1 MLCRFANEFP
11 LFVGSFLDRE
21 THLKR
26 YFREET
32 ITDLMMGALV
42 AVGAPRVIVQ
52 FPYEPTTGA
61 DMEWNFVSPGRN
73 TFFRILL
80 QAKRLTGN
88 GNIWTR
94 YVIVNCCT
102 DGFGNRDQVQ
112 VLCDTAQTAAHPTYP
127 LYAFF
132 HPARVYDWR
141 IDRASVVAGVTWQMG
156 RRSSSF
162 FWHCATEAAS
172 VQEHRKRVSIFFP
185 LSALLCSSAIRP
197 ILPYALS
204 AADETMGPFV
214 IRFSGGQR
222 VVGIPL
228 PPTPEIVRE
237 TLVRQHS
244 ASIDARETTETH
256 AKSSR
261 QRFRPSALSQTTSG
275 GYSKPEGARHHE
287 RKIARCGSHLRLV
300 KPSGFSINVGFPYR
314 CLLDIMSV

>member
-1 MLCRFANEFP
+1 
-11 LFVGSFLDRE
+11 
-21 THLKR
+21 
-26 YFREET
+26 
-32 ITDLMMGALV
+32 MGALV

-94 YVIVNCCT
+94 YSYRELLHKT
-102 DGFGNRDQVQ
+102 ASATKHQVQ
-112 VLCDTAQTAAHPTYP
+112 VLCDTARTAAHPTYP
-127 LYAFF
+127 LYAFY
-132 HPARVYDWR
+132 HPARVYSLAHR
-141 IDRASVVAGVTWQMG
+141 SGASAVAGVNLADGYAIKSLVLLALRNRKQ
-156 RRSSSF
+156 RRY
-162 FWHCATEAAS
+162 
-172 VQEHRKRVSIFFP
+172 RSIGKVYRYFFP

-244 ASIDARETTETH
+244 ASIDARETTETQ
-256 AKSSR
+256 R
-261 QRFRPSALSQTTSG
+261 QELT
-275 GYSKPEGARHHE
+275 PEVPPVGAIPDDIRRLLE
-287 RKIARCGSHLRLV
+287 TRGSETPREENRAMWRVDLRLV